1 MITDRDRLYFQSRA
15 EAELKLAAEA
25 QSQAVCQAHYQMATH
40 YLEAAHGAHM
50 RLPPDPQ
57 RMARHG

>member
-25 QSQAVCQAHYQMATH
+25 KDHAVCQAHYEMATQ

>member
-1 MITDRDRLYFQSRA
+1 MITDKDRLYFQTRA

-25 QSQAVCQAHYQMATH
+25 EDPAVCQAHYAMATE

-57 RMARHG
+57 RLRRG